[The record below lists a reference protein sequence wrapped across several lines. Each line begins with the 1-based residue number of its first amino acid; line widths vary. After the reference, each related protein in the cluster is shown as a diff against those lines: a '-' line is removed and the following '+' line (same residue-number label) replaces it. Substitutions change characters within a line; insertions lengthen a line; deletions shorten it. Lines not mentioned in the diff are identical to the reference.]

1 MPSTTSFSCA
11 PRATR
16 IRGRLS
22 ASDAFTLIELL
33 VATAVMSMLLVMA
46 LQVLSRTN
54 TAIRSSDRQMGTAS
68 EVRGALDRF
77 EMDFS
82 TAMLSGG
89 ATALVL
95 DSNADDSLIRFI
107 CLSRAREDGT
117 TNQPRGAIIGYGI
130 NNTIETIGGRKG
142 VQYGTLTRWD
152 GRARFSATNSTLAQ
166 IFQKLSQSPPP
177 SDFMTSEPLGSGLVR
192 FHISYLLDDGS
203 IVQIPPAY
211 SMLSPQNNLPTSF
224 LNGLA
229 LNTGWMAVSFSRS
242 SAPAS
247 GPLTGRYVKALIV
260 AVAGLSA
267 EVVSLANQAGKLGEV
282 TSKLMSPADGETSLK
297 VWETNVNNITFAP
310 LRQGLRFYQRT
321 IAVP

>member
-1 MPSTTSFSCA
+1 MTSFSCA
-11 PRATR
+11 SRAAQ
-16 IRGRLS
+16 IRGRFS
-22 ASDAFTLIELL
+22 ARHGFSLIELL
-33 VATAVMSMLLVMA
+33 VATAVMAMLLVMT
-46 LQVLSRTN
+46 LQVLSQTN
-54 TAIRSSDRQMGTAS
+54 AAIRSSDRQMGTAS

-77 EMDFS
+77 ETDFS
-82 TAMLSGG
+82 TAMLTGG

-95 DSNADDSLIRFI
+95 DSNADNSFIRFI

-117 TNQPRGAIIGYGI
+117 TDQPRGAIVGYGI
-130 NNTIETIGGRKG
+130 NDIKETIGGRQ
-142 VQYGTLTRWD
+142 VQYGTLTRGD

-177 SDFMTSEPLGSGLVR
+177 SDFMKWEPLGSGLVR

-211 SMLSPQNNLPTSF
+211 SMLSPQDNLPTSF

-229 LNTGWMAVSFSRS
+229 LNPGWMAVAFSRAN
-242 SAPAS
+242 APAS
-247 GPLTGRYVKALIV
+247 GPLQDRYVKALIV

-267 EVVSLANQAGKLGEV
+267 EGVALAEQAGKLGEV
-282 TSKLMSPADGETSLK
+282 TSVLMSPAGNETALQ
-297 VWETNVNNITFAP
+297 VWETNLNAVTFTP